1 MEEQCRLFSFLSMF
15 IYSSRVNNDAT
26 LQEQSLTFLLQL
38 SAVLS
43 EIIILVAQQNIMEAQ
58 N

>member
-1 MEEQCRLFSFLSMF
+1 MGEQYRLFSFLSLF
-15 IYSSRVNNDAT
+15 IYSSRVNNDAR

>member
-1 MEEQCRLFSFLSMF
+1 MF
-15 IYSSRVNNDAT
+15 IYSSRVNNDAR

-38 SAVLS
+38 SAVLP